1 MIDQRINDSL
11 KELEQGLKNIDS
23 ARKQVERTINSY
35 DGLHNSTS
43 EYVTQLGKL
52 TTKVKELVTAIGT
65 DYNQKAT
72 AFDKDRKVIVDS
84 ANSAIHELSNSTET
98 FKNSLNNVENKLK
111 YSLIVN
117 ITLFVIFI
125 IAKTKCAFFQNEMCI
140 FCIFS
145 RFPSSFLMGF

>member
-43 EYVTQLGKL
+43 EYVAQLGNL

-84 ANSAIHELSNSTET
+84 ANSAIQSNLRHTTHLQTIPISAGSVCNHGWNLEEVHH
-98 FKNSLNNVENKLK
+98 F
-111 YSLIVN
+111 
-117 ITLFVIFI
+117 
-125 IAKTKCAFFQNEMCI
+125 A
-140 FCIFS
+140 
-145 RFPSSFLMGF
+145 